1 MSEPDDATLVRAARR
16 GDAASLGMLLE
27 RHRALLHAVAVGML
41 GHGPQAED
49 AVHDAF
55 LIALRRIG
63 ELREAAAARA
73 WLLAVLGNV
82 CRAQLRRP
90 GATPVADPVEPPGAA
105 DPAPVEEAVERT
117 ALREWVWAAL
127 AQLSE
132 PLRLAVVLRYF
143 SGASSYEAIARICGV
158 PVGTVRSRLNAA
170 RTQLA
175 EALLELAAERHD
187 DSAPERQRAL
197 ELAAA
202 MAAFE
207 RRGDVAALRQAFA
220 PDLRFVLA
228 DRVER
233 RGLDRFAARL
243 AADFEDGVR
252 AHPIR
257 LIPALDLAVLEVRL
271 ESPPERPLHC
281 PPAVTQVH
289 FREGHATRR
298 LVSHYAEHPA
308 RAA

>member
-1 MSEPDDATLVRAARR
+1 MSEPDDATLVRAAQR

-187 DSAPERQRAL
+187 DSAPQRQRAL

-207 RRGDVAALRQAFA
+207 RCGDVAALRQAFA

-289 FREGHATRR
+289 FREGRATRR